1 MTDWLDDIL
10 DHDSPEPVPEGFLAR
25 VMEQVPTEEGRVDSS
40 STLSD
45 DPKVGGRMLHFPQL
59 LSMTAAAIVLVGAGF
74 WMGHGAR
81 PMEQEPAMIGGPEN
95 AALDLDELYRNR
107 EVLEAFDIL
116 SDEELENAFLDA
128 ETGTWVLDYGEEGLP
143 R

>member
-10 DHDSPEPVPEGFLAR
+10 DHDTPEQAPEGFLAG
-25 VMEQVPTEEGRVDSS
+25 VLEKVSAEQERSQAAPTPRG
-40 STLSD
+40 
-45 DPKVGGRMLHFPQL
+45 GGRLLHLPQL
-59 LSMTAAAIVLVGAGF
+59 LGMAAAAIVLVAAGF

-81 PMEQEPAMIGGPEN
+81 PMEAEPHLMGGPEN
-95 AALDLDELYRNR
+95 AMLDLEELYRHR
-107 EVLEAFDIL
+107 EVLEAFDVL

-128 ETGTWVLDYGEEGLP
+128 ETGTWVLDFEEVQLP